1 MPAVTHA
8 GGGFMI
14 LAGFSATGLWIL
26 AVTETTINSTQNIIE
41 INVRL
46 SVLRF

>member
-14 LAGFSATGLWIL
+14 LAGFAATGLRIL
-26 AVTETTINSTQNIIE
+26 AVTETINSTHNIIE